1 MPKPIGK
8 VHDKFIERFFETAKP
23 TVIDIKRQLFGVTN
37 LGYIRPIRLLV
48 KVYPKISDKILFV
61 GFIQNLDKFDEM
73 EPPKYE
79 YEHLEHQYILTDKD
93 GNITNVTEG
102 LNNELGLNAKFFQY
116 SDSIFENMFNLQ
128 RLCPE
133 ILQYDV

>member
-1 MPKPIGK
+1 MHANDELESVLGYKRKSVTGKNITFLMPKPIGK

-61 GFIQNLDKFDEM
+61 GFI
-73 EPPKYE
+73 
-79 YEHLEHQYILTDKD
+79 
-93 GNITNVTEG
+93 
-102 LNNELGLNAKFFQY
+102 
-116 SDSIFENMFNLQ
+116 
-128 RLCPE
+128 
-133 ILQYDV
+133 